1 VTASY
6 AREAARGLRPG
17 STCAVAVARTVRAL
31 ADAEELPGKSDFEAA
46 VRRIGR
52 AWVRRVSRQNLWV
65 WYRLRE
71 DELVLVTVTSDPP
84 VPF

>member
-6 AREAARGLRPG
+6 AREASRGLRPG
-17 STCAVAVARTVRAL
+17 SPCAVAVARTVRAL
-31 ADAEELPGKSDFEAA
+31 ADASELPGKSDFEAA

>member
-6 AREAARGLRPG
+6 AREAGRGLRPG
-17 STCAVAVARTVRAL
+17 SVCAVAVARTVRAL
-31 ADAEELPGKSDFEAA
+31 ADADELPGKSDFEAT

-52 AWVRRVSRQNLWV
+52 AWVRRVTRQNLWV
-65 WYRLRE
+65 WYRIRDE
-71 DELVLVTVTSDPP
+71 ELVLVTVTNEPP